1 MTSPELVS
9 LLARWSLPL
18 AFALFALVDLAWPV
32 LRQLR
37 TTGATGIAVHRADPA
52 ERIVGAALLTG
63 ILAAAGWACVLA
75 AFGPERLGIRATPA
89 AVLAGDLL
97 LVASIALVAAAQA
110 QMGRSWRVGID
121 SAPTALVT
129 QGLFGRVRNPIY
141 AGMMLALSGMVAISP
156 SAFTLLL
163 LVQVAL
169 WIALQA
175 RLEEA
180 HLGRQHGEAYAAY
193 AARVGRF
200 VPAVGRLAQSP
211 GLAS

>member
-1 MTSPELVS
+1 MTFPTLVPILS
-9 LLARWSLPL
+9 RWSLL
-18 AFALFALVDLAWPV
+18 IAFVLFGLIDLLWPV

-52 ERIVGAALLTG
+52 ERVVGVALATG
-63 ILAAAGWACVLA
+63 IAAAAGWAVVLA
-75 AFGPERLGIRATPA
+75 AHGPEGLGVRGAPA
-89 AVLAGDLL
+89 GVLAGNLL
-97 LVASIALVAAAQA
+97 LVASIVLVAIAQA

-121 SAPTALVT
+121 AAPTLLVT

-141 AGMMLALSGMVAISP
+141 AGVMLALAGMVAVSP

-180 HLGRQHGEAYAAY
+180 HLARQHGEVYAAY
-193 AARVGRF
+193 AARAGRF
-200 VPAVGRLAQSP
+200 VPGVGRIAP
-211 GLAS
+211 AR